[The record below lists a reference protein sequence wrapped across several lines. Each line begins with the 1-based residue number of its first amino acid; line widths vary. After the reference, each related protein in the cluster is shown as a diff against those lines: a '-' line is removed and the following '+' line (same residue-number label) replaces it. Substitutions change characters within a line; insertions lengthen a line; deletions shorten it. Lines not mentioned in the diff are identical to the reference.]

1 VDEREDVLLTVSGG
15 LLLHAFIRPP
25 RKMGT

>member
-1 VDEREDVLLTVSGG
+1 MVKGGEVLLTVSGG

>member
-1 VDEREDVLLTVSGG
+1 MVKGGEVLLTVSGG
-15 LLLHAFIRPP
+15 LLLHVFIRPP